1 MRMFHVA
8 LLLIALLPVSAAAQL
23 VVVPPGLSPGEQYR
37 LAFLTSTSTMATSS
51 DISYYNNFVTDVAN
65 SVPQLAAL
73 QTTWMAAVSTAAI
86 DAVDNTDTRPNTA
99 DPSVPIYGLGGG
111 QITANNETLWNTFAD
126 LPNGTDELGHYA
138 GDELFWTGS
147 NSGLRVAGLTL
158 GSTPSAIAISPI
170 YDAGVFEGFNLV
182 TLSTTSLLPVAAV
195 SGVLTVPVPEPSS
208 LALAF
213 LAATGLAVP
222 MLRQRKR

>member
-1 MRMFHVA
+1 MDW
-8 LLLIALLPVSAAAQL
+8 AAA
-23 VVVPPGLSPGEQYR
+23 E
-37 LAFLTSTSTMATSS
+37 
-51 DISYYNNFVTDVAN
+51 
-65 SVPQLAAL
+65 
-73 QTTWMAAVSTAAI
+73 
-86 DAVDNTDTRPNTA
+86 
-99 DPSVPIYGLGGG
+99 
-111 QITANNETLWNTFAD
+111 ITANNETLWNTFAD

-182 TLSTTSLLPVAAV
+182 TLPAAAFPSCRGSAAV

-208 LALAF
+208 LAPSPF
-213 LAATGLAVP
+213 S
-222 MLRQRKR
+222 LRLDWLSQCSANVNAELSSRPT